1 MTTSVLSDAFEAWAG
16 RAGYAVTRED
26 DATTVATEPGGEIR
40 YTVRRFDDEFHLSR
54 AERAEPPQ
62 PEMVSTQPADI
73 ERYLTVQLGI
83 DLRAEADLPRLRL
96 PFAIDR
102 CAPGFVFAALDGGWA
117 TLLCEDRGPIAARF
131 RDWSMHPAVR
141 FSYYAEAE
149 LEDLRSSLVA
159 ESGAPVF
166 AGMT

>member
-1 MTTSVLSDAFEAWAG
+1 MMVLSDAFETWAG
-16 RAGYAVTRED
+16 RAGYAVTRQD
-26 DATTVATEPGGEIR
+26 DAIAVATEPGGEIR
-40 YTVRRFDDEFHLSR
+40 YTIRRFDDEYHLSR
-54 AERAEPPQ
+54 AERAEPDQ
-62 PEMVSTQPADI
+62 AEMVSTEPVDI
-73 ERYLTVQLGI
+73 ERFLTVQLGI
-83 DLRAEADLPRLRL
+83 DLRAQADLPRLRL
-96 PFAIDR
+96 PVAVDR

-117 TLLCEDRGPIAARF
+117 TLLREENGPIAARF

-149 LEDLRSSLVA
+149 LADLRSSLVA